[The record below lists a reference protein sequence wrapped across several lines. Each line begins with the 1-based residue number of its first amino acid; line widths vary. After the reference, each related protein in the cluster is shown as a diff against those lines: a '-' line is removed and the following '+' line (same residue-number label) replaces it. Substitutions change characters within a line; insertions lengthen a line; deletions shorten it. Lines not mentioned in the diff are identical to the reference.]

1 MILWL
6 TVAHTSLFNTP
17 HQDFF
22 LIKSGREAFF
32 VSFMN
37 CYQQTFLVSFYLIL
51 LHLSAQILMLEIH
64 SFKPLH
70 LLGNAIIDKNCE
82 NQLR

>member
-32 VSFMN
+32 CLIHELLPANIFGKFLFDSPSFISPN
-37 CYQQTFLVSFYLIL
+37 FNVRNS
-51 LHLSAQILMLEIH
+51 
-64 SFKPLH
+64 
-70 LLGNAIIDKNCE
+70 
-82 NQLR
+82 